1 MKKELYFWIC
11 SVCGNNND
19 GGEKEC
25 QYGNSEYTT
34 QDMFPIIKPVLVKD
48 VLSLKS
54 ALNTL
59 YGDPDVLK
67 YCENDAKVTLEV
79 YKKYKAM
86 CKETFNPRLFKNSIA
101 IIRTKKG
108 NVVGCHMFSTYN
120 YIKLKPKQFDY
131 KGYCGQSFE
140 ITESVGGT
148 IVVLVKDKLQHSNI
162 EFTNTVRID
171 NVTAIEIISEHDQ

>member
-1 MKKELYFWIC
+1 MNSGKELYFWIC
-11 SVCGNNND
+11 
-19 GGEKEC
+19 
-25 QYGNSEYTT
+25 
-34 QDMFPIIKPVLVKD
+34 PH
-48 VLSLKS
+48 
-54 ALNTL
+54 
-59 YGDPDVLK
+59 
-67 YCENDAKVTLEV
+67 CENNAKVTLEV

-148 IVVLVKDKLQHSNI
+148 IVVLVKDKLPHSNI

-171 NVTAIEIISEHDQ
+171 NVTAIEIMSEHDQ

>member
-1 MKKELYFWIC
+1 
-11 SVCGNNND
+11 
-19 GGEKEC
+19 
-25 QYGNSEYTT
+25 
-34 QDMFPIIKPVLVKD
+34 VK
-48 VLSLKS
+48 
-54 ALNTL
+54 
-59 YGDPDVLK
+59 YGDIYKIKDGQITSEKLSE
-67 YCENDAKVTLEV
+67 YCENDAKITYEL
-79 YKKYKAM
+79 YKQHF
-86 CKETFNPRLFKNSIA
+86 EQIFNPRLFKNSIA

-108 NVVGCHMFSTYN
+108 NVVDCHMFSTYN